1 MEEINQRD
9 KGASLDGSYRGLL
22 QCHAKCTG
30 FPLIG
35 EQRESEK
42 EAERHM
48 MDASLAASL
57 ERVVTLKQMLAF
69 PALLLHRSWEA
80 EETITS
86 EQ

>member
-1 MEEINQRD
+1 MEEINQCD
-9 KGASLDGSYRGLL
+9 KEASLDGSYRGLL
-22 QCHAKCTG
+22 QCHAKCTELS
-30 FPLIG
+30 LIG
-35 EQRESEK
+35 ELRERD

-69 PALLLHRSWEA
+69 PALALYSSWDD

>member
-1 MEEINQRD
+1 MEGINQHD
-9 KGASLDGSYRGLL
+9 KGASLHDSYRGLL
-22 QCHAKCTG
+22 HCHAKFTG

-35 EQRESEK
+35 GQRDR

-57 ERVVTLKQMLAF
+57 ERVITRNQMLAS
-69 PALLLHRSWEA
+69 PSLLQRRSWEA
-80 EETITS
+80 DETLTS